1 MNKSQNS
8 NRWGLWALVALLT
21 LVGGASSYAG
31 TDATAIIDGATTA
44 FASVAALCVS
54 IGTFFVVYSLVKR
67 VH

>member
-1 MNKSQNS
+1 MNKEQKSNS
-8 NRWGLWALVALLT
+8 WGLWALVLLLT
-21 LVGGASSYAG
+21 LVSGVSSYAG

>member
-1 MNKSQNS
+1 MKEQKSNS
-8 NRWGLWALVALLT
+8 WGLWALVLLLT
-21 LVGGASSYAG
+21 LVSGVSSYAG